1 MNSEFLLTY
10 GNVAAVASAF
20 LFWAG
25 FFIFGL
31 VAKRYHTVF
40 NRSTF
45 HILIMAAP
53 SGILLYA
60 FLILARAA
68 FFSKDAAAAA
78 FLQNTGYA
86 ALLISA
92 VLCLAGVMKF
102 NALIGELLKY
112 RGGK

>member
-1 MNSEFLLTY
+1 MDSEFLSVY
-10 GNVAAVASAF
+10 GNAAAVASAV

-25 FFIFGL
+25 FLVFGL
-31 VAKRYHTVF
+31 VAKRYNVVF

-45 HILIMAAP
+45 HALIMAAP

-60 FLILARAA
+60 LLILARGA
-68 FFSKDAAAAA
+68 FFSNDAAVAA
-78 FLQNTGYA
+78 FLQNAGYA

-92 VLCLAGVMKF
+92 VSCLAGVMKF

-112 RGGK
+112 RGEK